1 MAAIRTIL
9 HPTDFSESAEHAFR
23 IACALARDYDANL
36 IVVHVMAP
44 PVMIGGAT
52 VVPEFNS
59 ALERDLRARL
69 YGIRPDDAGVRVGYR
84 MAEGDPA
91 SAILNVARE
100 SRSDLIVMGTHGR
113 GWVGRLLMGSVA
125 QEVVRKS
132 ACPVLTVKTPWAA
145 KEAAASTAPAAEP
158 AAVGP

>member
-1 MAAIRTIL
+1 
-9 HPTDFSESAEHAFR
+9 
-23 IACALARDYDANL
+23 
-36 IVVHVMAP
+36 
-44 PVMIGGAT
+44 
-52 VVPEFNS
+52 
-59 ALERDLRARL
+59 
-69 YGIRPDDAGVRVGYR
+69 

-91 SAILNVARE
+91 SAILNAARE